1 MFPLLLVGEGQAV
14 LIFLLLSLAIFVLF
28 AALSIYIMRSAVRW
42 GGVSWAFG
50 VFPPG
55 LVLWRKKP
63 VETRLSELRSYEMWL
78 KSELDWVRKEIE
90 EMEKRNL

>member
-1 MFPLLLVGEGQAV
+1 MFPLLLVGEDQAA
-14 LIFLLLSLAIFVLF
+14 LNFLLISLGIFVLF
-28 AALSIYIMRSAVRW
+28 AALSIYMRSAVRW

-50 VFPPG
+50 VYPPG
-55 LVLWRKKP
+55 LALWRKKP